1 MAPKTLNDQL
11 SYLIASANRQIEHE
25 LEERLRPGGVPIEQF
40 RILEVLS
47 ENEPCAMGDIARRSL
62 IDPATL
68 TKIIDRMVRDNLV
81 YRAPDPDDRRKV
93 LILTA
98 TEGKALYKRLSG
110 VSSAQEKR
118 LSEILEGEKAR
129 ELKTLLRELLDY

>member
-1 MAPKTLNDQL
+1 MAPKTLDDQL
-11 SYLIASANRQIEHE
+11 SYLIASANRRIETE

-47 ENEPCAMGDIARRSL
+47 ENEPCAMGEIARRSL

-98 TEGKALYKRLSG
+98 AEGKALYKRLSG

-118 LSEILEGEKAR
+118 LAEVLAGEKAA
-129 ELKTLLRELLDY
+129 ELKTLLRELLER

>member
-1 MAPKTLNDQL
+1 MAPKTLDDQL
-11 SYLIASANRQIEHE
+11 SYLIASANRQIEYE

-40 RILEVLS
+40 RILEMLA
-47 ENEPCAMGDIARRSL
+47 ENEPCAMGEIARRWL

-93 LILTA
+93 LVVTA
-98 TEGKALYKRLSG
+98 NEGKTLYKRLRG
-110 VSSAQEKR
+110 VSSAQENH
-118 LSEILEGEKAR
+118 LSERLAGEKAG
-129 ELKTLLRELLDY
+129 ELKTLLRELLDR